1 MSLNFYQDRP
11 HTCSYLNDRLARN
24 IYPDPLRPTTNVLY
38 SQLIQYGF
46 RRSGEHIYRPYCP
59 ACNACVP
66 VRIDVQRFTANRS
79 QRRCL
84 RDNQD
89 IDINIKA
96 AEFDETH
103 YALYQRYLAYRHAGG
118 GMDNPKKETYLQFL
132 TSSWSD
138 TAFIE
143 FRREH
148 QLVAIAVTDFVNDAA
163 SAFYTFFDP
172 ELEKRSLGTFAVLKQ
187 IELARQQN
195 LSWLYLGYWIGD
207 SAKMRY
213 KSRFSALQQF
223 DGQWRPFDKKA
234 LNNQ

>member
-11 HTCSYLNDRLARN
+11 HSCSYLTDRLARN
-24 IYPDPLRPTTNVLY
+24 IYPDPLRPASNALY

-46 RRSGEHIYRPYCP
+46 RRSGEHIYRPHCP

-84 RDNQD
+84 RRNQD
-89 IDINIKA
+89 IDISIKS

-172 ELEKRSLGTFAVLKQ
+172 QLDKRSLGTFAILKQ
-187 IELARQQN
+187 LELARQQN

-207 SAKMRY
+207 SDKMRY
-213 KSRFSALQQF
+213 KSQFSALQQF
-223 DGQWRPFDKKA
+223 DGQWRPFDKKV
-234 LNNQ
+234 LKNQ